1 MEALIIYI
9 LKASGILF
17 LFLISYELLLK
28 KETFFN
34 LNRAF
39 LLTGLV
45 LAVFLPLVVIKE
57 YVVLESSN
65 TSLMQLGQANFATGG
80 TESGSSFG
88 LTDLF
93 YSILLIGIGFMLL
106 RLMLQLLSISKILR
120 RNKLIKIQGYTLVE
134 INKDLAPFSFF
145 NYIFF
150 NPAQY
155 KEEELEAVLEHEK
168 VHCRQWHSIDVL
180 IAQLVLILLWINPI
194 SWLYLKSVKQNL
206 EFLADSNATR
216 RVASR
221 KNYQYTMLKISG
233 NLKVIPLTNNFYN
246 SLIKKRIVMLHQSKS
261 SRLNML
267 KTLVIL
273 PVLAVFLWSFNTET
287 VYLPP
292 TANNPVVSEQDAAK
306 QSVEIKID
314 KDTSDE
320 ELLRIKKDLAKKGV
334 DFSYTVVHNEQNE
347 IIDLNISLNSNSGKG
362 KSFTGSSNFEN
373 DGEPID
379 PVVIV
384 FDEDNNFFFMGDDG
398 DKHHVVHT
406 EKNYSTWVHSDDDA
420 HQVIE
425 VYKDNGKEVIKVNGK
440 KVSRKELEKMEKEG
454 KIHMRHVMIDTDD
467 DGERNTVIIK
477 SHESGSDH
485 DIDHDVEVIS
495 GDGGSFFFMNGEMN
509 EDWLILLDG
518 KEVTMK
524 DIRDLEPDDIETIS
538 VLKGESA
545 AKKYGKKA
553 ESGALEITTKN

>member
-45 LAVFLPLVVIKE
+45 LALVLPLVVIEE

-65 TSLMQLGQANFATGG
+65 SSLMQLGSTNLANTSS
-80 TESGSSFG
+80 ESGSSFG
-88 LTDLF
+88 MAYLLYT
-93 YSILLIGIGFMLL
+93 ILLLGIGFMIV
-106 RLMLQLLSISKILR
+106 RFIVQLFSIGKILR
-120 RNKLIKIQGYTLVE
+120 ANKLIRIQGYTLVE

-150 NPAQY
+150 NPSQY
-155 KEEELEAVLEHEK
+155 EEEEIEAVLEHEK

-180 IAQLVLILLWINPI
+180 LAQLVLILLWINPI
-194 SWLYLKSVKQNL
+194 SWIYLRSLKQNL
-206 EFLADSNATR
+206 EFLADSNATK

-221 KNYQYTMLKISG
+221 KNYQYTMLRISG
-233 NLKVIPLTNNFYN
+233 NFQVIPVTNNFYN

-292 TANNPVVSEQDAAK
+292 TADGPIVSEQVTAK

-320 ELLRIKKDLAKKGV
+320 ELLKIKKDLAKKGI

-347 IIDLNISLNSNSGKG
+347 IIDLNLTLSSNKKKG
-362 KSFTGSSNFEN
+362 KTFTGTSNFEN

-379 PVVIV
+379 PVFIV
-384 FDEDNNFFFMGDDG
+384 FDEDNNFFFISDDG
-398 DKHHVVHT
+398 DKHQVIHT

-425 VYKDNGKEVIKVNGK
+425 VYKDDGKEVIKVNGK
-440 KVSRKELEKMEKEG
+440 KMSRKELEKMEKEG
-454 KIHMRHVMIDTDD
+454 KIRMKHVMIDTDD
-467 DGERNTVIIK
+467 GGKNKTVIIK
-477 SHESGSDH
+477 TGVDGVDH
-485 DIDHDVEVIS
+485 DMDHDVEVIS
-495 GDGGSFFFMNGEMN
+495 ADGAGFFFINDDMD
-509 EDWLILLDG
+509 EDWVIILDG
-518 KEVTMK
+518 KEVDQK
-524 DIRDLEPDDIETIS
+524 AIRDLESDDIETIN

-545 AKKYGKKA
+545 AKKYGDRAK
-553 ESGALEITTKN
+553 SGALEITTKN

>member
-17 LFLISYELLLK
+17 LFLITYELLLR

-39 LLTGLV
+39 LLSGLV
-45 LAVFLPLVVIKE
+45 MAIFLPLVVIKE
-57 YVVLESSN
+57 YVVLEASN
-65 TSLMQLGQANFATGG
+65 NTFMQMGETKLTNVT
-80 TESGSSFG
+80 TESGLG
-88 LTDLF
+88 IGITEVLF
-93 YSILLIGIGFMLL
+93 AIFLAGIGFMFL
-106 RLMLQLLSISKILR
+106 RFVIQLLSIGRILR
-120 RNKLIKIQGYTLVE
+120 ANELIKFQDYTLVE

-180 IAQLVLILLWINPI
+180 FAQLVLIILWINPL
-194 SWLYLKSVKQNL
+194 SWFYLRSVKQNL
-206 EFLADSNATR
+206 EFLADSRATR
-216 RVASR
+216 QVASR

-233 NLKVIPLTNNFYN
+233 NLKVIPVANNFYN

-292 TANNPVVSEQDAAK
+292 QADNPAVTDQAVIK

-320 ELLRIKKDLAKKGV
+320 ELLKIKKDLAKKDI
-334 DFSYTVVHNEQNE
+334 DFSYTVVHNEKGE
-347 IIDLNISLNSNSGKG
+347 IIDLNITMTSNKKKG
-362 KSFTGSSNFEN
+362 KTFTGTSSFEN

-379 PVVIV
+379 PVFIV
-384 FDEDNNFFFMGDDG
+384 FDEDNNFFFMSDDG
-398 DKHHVVHT
+398 DKHQIIRT

-425 VYKDNGKEVIKVNGK
+425 VYKDDGKEVIKINGK

-454 KIHMRHVMIDTDD
+454 KVHMKHIEIDTDV
-467 DGERNTVIIK
+467 DGESNTVIIK
-477 SHESGSDH
+477 SHEAGADH
-485 DIDHDVEVIS
+485 DIDHDVEIIS
-495 GDGGSFFFMNGEMN
+495 ANGGGFVFMNDVN
-509 EDWLILLDG
+509 EDWLIMLDG
-518 KEVTMK
+518 KEVSMK
-524 DIRDLEPDDIETIS
+524 DIRDLEPDDIETIN
-538 VLKGESA
+538 VIKGESA
-545 AKKYGKKA
+545 AKKYGSKA
-553 ESGALEITTKN
+553 KSGALEIKTKN

>member
-9 LKASGILF
+9 LKASGVLF
-17 LFLISYELLLK
+17 LFLITYELLLK

-39 LLTGLV
+39 LFSGLV
-45 LAVFLPLVVIKE
+45 LAVVLPLIVIRE
-57 YVVLESSN
+57 YIVLEPSN
-65 TSLMQLGQANFATGG
+65 SALMQIGPVNSVDAVSNSV
-80 TESGSSFG
+80 SGLS
-88 LTDLF
+88 LKEIF
-93 YSILLIGIGFMLL
+93 YAILLTGIGFMMV
-106 RLMLQLLSISKILR
+106 RFVLQLASIGRILR
-120 RNKLIKIQGYTLVE
+120 GNRLIRIQGYTLVE
-134 INKDLAPFSFF
+134 IKKDLAPFSFF

-150 NPAQY
+150 NPEQY
-155 KEEELEAVLEHEK
+155 EEEELEAVLEHEK

-180 IAQLVLILLWINPI
+180 LAQLVLILLWINPL
-194 SWLYLKSVKQNL
+194 SWLYLRSVKQNL

-233 NLKVIPLTNNFYN
+233 NLQVIPVTNNFYN

-261 SRLNML
+261 SRLKML

-292 TANNPVVSEQDAAK
+292 EADNTIISDQFTDK

-320 ELLRIKKDLAKKGV
+320 ELLKIKKDLAKKGI
-334 DFSYTVVHNEQNE
+334 DFSYTAVHNEDRE
-347 IIDLNISLNSNSGKG
+347 IIDLNITLTSNKKKG
-362 KSFTGSSNFEN
+362 KTFTGTSNFEN
-373 DGEPID
+373 NGEPID
-379 PVVIV
+379 PVIIV
-384 FDEDNNFFFMGDDG
+384 FDEDNNFFFMSDDG
-398 DKHHVVHT
+398 DKHQVVHT

-454 KIHMRHVMIDTDD
+454 KIHMRHVMIDSDD
-467 DGERNTVIIK
+467 NGERNTVIIR
-477 SHESGSDH
+477 SHEAGTDH
-485 DIDHDVEVIS
+485 DIDHDVEIIS
-495 GDGGSFFFMNGEMN
+495 ADGGGFVFMNDVN
-509 EDWLILLDG
+509 EEWLIMLDG
-518 KEVTMK
+518 KEVDME
-524 DIRDLEPDDIETIS
+524 DIRDLEPDDIETIN
-538 VLKGESA
+538 VLKGKSA
-545 AKKYGKKA
+545 AKKYGNKA